1 MKSTCV
7 KNIIF
12 DLGNT
17 LIYYDFEYFYE
28 GVSRLE
34 KKLNPNKLKSF
45 IKEKKLGDK
54 LCRGTLDPKDFF
66 RILKRKFDLRIGYPD
81 FIYLYSDIFWVNTNM
96 KNFLEKIVNVKRFR
110 VYLISNTDS
119 VHMNFINKNFPFV
132 NLIRN
137 KVLSYKVGMLKPQK
151 KIFEHTVKKYN
162 LNKNETV
169 LVDDL
174 AANVKAAVKLGLHG
188 IKYTTH
194 KKFLSQFT
202 KIARR

>member
-1 MKSTCV
+1 MKKICV

-17 LIYYDFEYFYE
+17 LIYYDYEYFYE

-34 KKLNPNKLKSF
+34 KKLNTNKLKNF

-54 LCRGTLDPKDFF
+54 LCKGALQPKDFF
-66 RILKRKFDLRIGYPD
+66 RILKRKFDLRIGYED
-81 FIYLYSDIFWVNTNM
+81 FIYLYSDIFWVNAQM

-110 VYLISNTDS
+110 VFLLSNTDP
-119 VHMNFINKNFPFV
+119 VHMNFLNKNFPF
-132 NLIRN
+132 IKIIKN
-137 KVLSYKVGMLKPQK
+137 KVLSYKVGLLKPQK
-151 KIFEHTVKKYN
+151 KIFEYVIKKYG

-169 LVDDL
+169 LIDDL
-174 AANVKAAVKLGLHG
+174 PVNIKVAVKLGLHG

-194 KKFLSQFT
+194 RKFLSQFT
-202 KIARR
+202 RIARK

>member
-1 MKSTCV
+1 MKKICV

-17 LIYYDFEYFYE
+17 LIYYDYEYFYE

-34 KKLNPNKLKSF
+34 KKLNTNKLKNF

-54 LCRGTLDPKDFF
+54 LCKGTLQPKDFF
-66 RILKRKFDLRIGYPD
+66 RILKRKFDLKIGYDD
-81 FIYLYSDIFWVNTNM
+81 FIYLYSDIFWVNNQM
-96 KNFLEKIVNVKRFR
+96 KSFLEKIVNVKRFR
-110 VYLISNTDS
+110 VYMISNTDP
-119 VHMNFINKNFPFV
+119 VHMNFLNRNFPF
-132 NLIRN
+132 IKIIKN
-137 KVLSYKVGMLKPQK
+137 KILSYKVGLLKPQK

-169 LVDDL
+169 LIDDL
-174 AANVKAAVKLGLHG
+174 HANIKVAVKLGLHG

-202 KIARR
+202 RIARK

>member
-1 MKSTCV
+1 MKKICV

-17 LIYYDFEYFYE
+17 LIYYDYEYFYE

-34 KKLNPNKLKSF
+34 KKLNTNKLKNF

-54 LCRGTLDPKDFF
+54 LCKGTLQPKDFF
-66 RILKRKFDLRIGYPD
+66 RILKRKFDLKIGYDD
-81 FIYLYSDIFWVNTNM
+81 FIYLYSDIFWVNNQM
-96 KNFLEKIVNVKRFR
+96 KSFLEKIVNVKRFR
-110 VYLISNTDS
+110 VYMISNTDP
-119 VHMNFINKNFPFV
+119 VHMNFLNRNFPF
-132 NLIRN
+132 IKIIKN
-137 KVLSYKVGMLKPQK
+137 KVLSYKVGLLKPQK

-169 LVDDL
+169 LIDDL
-174 AANVKAAVKLGLHG
+174 HANIKVAVKLGLHG

-202 KIARR
+202 RIARK